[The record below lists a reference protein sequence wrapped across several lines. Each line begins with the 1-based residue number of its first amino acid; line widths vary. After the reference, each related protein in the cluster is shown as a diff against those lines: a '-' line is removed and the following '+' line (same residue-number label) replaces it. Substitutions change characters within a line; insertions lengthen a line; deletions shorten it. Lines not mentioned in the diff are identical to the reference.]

1 MDFSSPACAD
11 CNRRYRI
18 VNGPRDYNAG
28 PVAQVTA
35 LQTATMASSAPLSVH
50 DEIVPVTQ
58 AQLARLAAAGMA
70 DGLGRR
76 LSRLVPGIS
85 TLRAT
90 ALGRPIPPLI
100 RGRPERA
107 GDIYR
112 GVFSFGGHVEKSAGS
127 AVFAETAAPAD
138 WLRQLHGF
146 DWLKDLAAAGRELN
160 RVNARALIA
169 DWITLTAH
177 HPSLARRNDVTAR
190 RLIAWTGHAPFY
202 LRGASSEFETA
213 LMRNLT
219 RQVRQLARGLRAE
232 PDARIRLL
240 AAIAITRASIGLE
253 GLEGLM
259 RAAFLALENE
269 LEHQVL
275 SDGGHRSRNP
285 ADIASLMVELIPLRM
300 ALEAARL
307 EIPSRFNAAIERML
321 PALRFFSHGDGGLA
335 AFNGLRD
342 GMAGWVRTVLETD
355 NVRGKPLT
363 HAVHSG
369 YCRLQAGQA
378 VVIADTGRAP
388 LPGAN
393 PQAGLG
399 PLSFEFSDGAHRI
412 VVNCG
417 ALAEP
422 DADWDIAARHTAA
435 HSTACLGDEP
445 AGRILAG
452 RISAY
457 VFGGPIVL
465 GPGGIEAHVISNDDG
480 NVLISHHDGYER
492 SFGVTHERRL
502 FLATNG
508 RDLRGEDRFLADL
521 DRLDQLTN
529 VDFAVRFHL
538 HPSLNASLSRDRS
551 SVMLVLPNRQGWRFS
566 ARGGIMTLEDS
577 VYMPGQAKPR
587 RGQQIVLRGT
597 VGRPDRVL
605 WAFKRVERNHGP
617 GRKAESAPELPL

>member
-1 MDFSSPACAD
+1 M
-11 CNRRYRI
+11 
-18 VNGPRDYNAG
+18 
-28 PVAQVTA
+28 
-35 LQTATMASSAPLSVH
+35 
-50 DEIVPVTQ
+50 PVTQ
-58 AQLARLAAAGMA
+58 AQLARLAMTGMA

-76 LSRLVPGIS
+76 LSRLMPGFS
-85 TLRAT
+85 THKAT
-90 ALGRPIPPLI
+90 GLGRPIPPLI

-107 GDIYR
+107 DDIYR
-112 GVFSFGGHVEKSAGS
+112 GIFSFAGHAGRSAGGT
-127 AVFAETAAPAD
+127 VFAETTAPGD

-146 DWLKDLAAAGRELN
+146 DWLKDLAAAGREIN

-169 DWITLTAH
+169 DWITLAGH
-177 HPSLARRNDVTAR
+177 HPAMARRNDVTAR

-202 LRGASSEFETA
+202 LRGASSEFETTI
-213 LMRNLT
+213 MRSLT
-219 RQVRQLARGLRAE
+219 RQVRRLAHGLKAE
-232 PDARIRLL
+232 PDAGARLL
-240 AAIAITRASIGLE
+240 TAIAIARASVGLR

-259 RAAFLALENE
+259 RAAFQALENE
-269 LEHQVL
+269 LDQQVL

-307 EIPSRFNAAIERML
+307 EIPSRFNAALERML

-342 GMAGWVRTVLETD
+342 GMAGWARAVLDTD

-378 VVIADTGRAP
+378 VVIADTGHTP

-422 DADWDIAARHTAA
+422 DAEWDMAARHTAA

-452 RISAY
+452 RLAASM
-457 VFGGPIVL
+457 FGGPVVL
-465 GPGGIEAHVISNDDG
+465 GPGGIEANVISNDDG
-480 NVLISHHDGYER
+480 TVLISRHDGYER
-492 SFGVTHERRL
+492 SFGVAHERRL

-521 DRLDQLTN
+521 ERLDQLTG
-529 VDFAVRFHL
+529 VDFAIRFHL

-551 SVMLVLPNRQGWRFS
+551 SVMLLLPNRQGWRFS
-566 ARGGIMTLEDS
+566 ARGGVMALEDS
-577 VYMPGQAKPR
+577 VYMPGQVKPR
-587 RGQQIVLRGT
+587 RGQQIVLRGA

-605 WAFKRVERNHGP
+605 WAFKRVERSD
-617 GRKAESAPELPL
+617 GRSGKAERPPELPL

>member
-1 MDFSSPACAD
+1 
-11 CNRRYRI
+11 
-18 VNGPRDYNAG
+18 
-28 PVAQVTA
+28 
-35 LQTATMASSAPLSVH
+35 MASSAPLSVH

-58 AQLARLAAAGMA
+58 AQLARLAVAGMA

-76 LSRLVPGIS
+76 LSRLVPAFS
-85 TLRAT
+85 ALRAT
-90 ALGRPIPPLI
+90 GVVRPIPPLI

-112 GVFSFGGHVEKSAGS
+112 GIFGFAGHVERAAGG

-160 RVNARALIA
+160 RANARALIA
-169 DWITLTAH
+169 DWITLVGH
-177 HPSLARRNDVTAR
+177 HPSLARHNDVTAR

-202 LRGASSEFETA
+202 LRGASPEFEA
-213 LMRNLT
+213 KLMRSLT
-219 RQVRQLARGLRAE
+219 RQVRRLVRGLKAE
-232 PDARIRLL
+232 PDASARLL
-240 AAIAITRASIGLE
+240 AAVAIARASVGLKGLE
-253 GLEGLM
+253 GLL
-259 RAAFLALENE
+259 RAAFQALETE

-285 ADIASLMVELIPLRM
+285 ADIVSLMVELIPLRM

-307 EIPSRFNAAIERML
+307 EIPPRFNAAVERML

-342 GMAGWVRTVLETD
+342 GMAGWARAVLETD

-388 LPGAN
+388 RPGAN

-422 DADWDIAARHTAA
+422 DVDWDMAARHTAA

-452 RISAY
+452 RLSSY

-465 GPGGIEAHVISNDDG
+465 GPGGIEANVISNVDG
-480 NVLISHHDGYER
+480 DVLISRHDGYEPA
-492 SFGVTHERRL
+492 FGVTHERRL
-502 FLATNG
+502 FLATGG

-521 DRLDQLTN
+521 SRLDQLTN
-529 VDFAVRFHL
+529 VDFAIRFHL

-566 ARGGIMTLEDS
+566 ARGGVMTLEDS

-587 RGQQIVLRGT
+587 RGHQIVLRGT

-605 WAFKRVERNHGP
+605 WAFKRVERNEGP
-617 GRKAESAPELPL
+617 SRKAERSPELPL

>member
-1 MDFSSPACAD
+1 
-11 CNRRYRI
+11 
-18 VNGPRDYNAG
+18 
-28 PVAQVTA
+28 
-35 LQTATMASSAPLSVH
+35 MASSAPLSVH

-58 AQLARLAAAGMA
+58 AQLARLAMAGVA

-76 LSRLVPGIS
+76 LSRLVPGFS
-85 TLRAT
+85 TLRASG
-90 ALGRPIPPLI
+90 LGRPIPLLM
-100 RGRPERA
+100 RGRSERA

-112 GVFSFGGHVEKSAGS
+112 GIFSFAGHVEKAAGS
-127 AVFAETAAPAD
+127 AVFAETEAPAE

-160 RVNARALIA
+160 RANARALIA
-169 DWITLTAH
+169 DWVTLAGH
-177 HPSLARRNDVTAR
+177 HPALARRNDVTAR
-190 RLIAWTGHAPFY
+190 RVIAWTGHAPFY
-202 LRGASSEFETA
+202 LRGASCEFETA
-213 LMRNLT
+213 LMRSLT
-219 RQVRQLARGLRAE
+219 RQVRRLARTLKAE
-232 PDARIRLL
+232 PDASARLM
-240 AAIAITRASIGLE
+240 AAIAIARASVGLK
-253 GLEGLM
+253 GFEGLM
-259 RAAFLALENE
+259 RAAFQALENE
-269 LEHQVL
+269 LDHQVL

-285 ADIASLMVELIPLRM
+285 ADIVSLMVELIPLRM

-342 GMAGWVRTVLETD
+342 GMAGRARAVLETD
-355 NVRGKPLT
+355 NVHGKPLT

-369 YCRLQAGQA
+369 YCRLQAGRA

-422 DADWDIAARHTAA
+422 DADWDMAARHTAA

-452 RISAY
+452 RVPAY
-457 VFGGPIVL
+457 VFGGPVVL
-465 GPGGIEAHVISNDDG
+465 GPGGVEASIICNDDG
-480 NVLISHHDGYER
+480 DVLISRHDGYER
-492 SFGVTHERRL
+492 AFGVTHERRL
-502 FLATNG
+502 FLATSG

-566 ARGGIMTLEDS
+566 ARGGIMMLEDS
-577 VYMPGQAKPR
+577 VYMPGHAKPR

-605 WAFKRVERNHGP
+605 WAFKRVERNETSSQ
-617 GRKAESAPELPL
+617 KAESSPELPL